1 MIAIISLLTILTLT
15 MIVTRIATVALMH
28 TGLSREVAR
37 FQARS
42 ALSGVGY
49 TTSESEKIV
58 GHPVRRRIFLLL
70 MLVGN
75 IGIVTVVS
83 SLILSFMNLDRSD
96 TLTERIIILGVGL
109 AILIF
114 LVSSRWIDRRLS
126 RIISWALK
134 RYTHIDIQ
142 DYSSLLHLA
151 RDYRVTELFVEPNDW
166 LAEKELKE
174 LNLPAEGVL
183 VLGITRGD
191 GAYIGTPQ
199 ASTIIMPNDNLIL
212 YGRASALENIDRR
225 PKGKRGDRAHAKAI
239 AEQEEVIETELE
251 EAGEDELEEVGKDEG

>member
-1 MIAIISLLTILTLT
+1 MIAIISLLTMLTLT
-15 MIVTRIATVALMH
+15 ILVTRIATVALMH

-42 ALSGVGY
+42 ALSGVGF

-58 GHPVRRRIFLLL
+58 GHPVRRKIFLML

-96 TLTERIIILGVGL
+96 TLVERIIILMSGL
-109 AILIF
+109 VILIF
-114 LVSSRWIDRRLS
+114 LVSSRWIDRRFS
-126 RIISWALK
+126 RLISWALK
-134 RYTHIDIQ
+134 RYTHLDIQ

-151 RDYRVTELFVEPNDW
+151 RDYRVTELYVEPSDW
-166 LAEKELKE
+166 LAQKSLRE

-183 VLGITRGD
+183 ILGITRED
-191 GAYIGTPQ
+191 GTYIGTPQ
-199 ASTIIMPNDNLIL
+199 ADTIILPNDNLIL
-212 YGRASALENIDRR
+212 YGRASELENIDRR
-225 PKGKRGDRAHAKAI
+225 PRGKRGDQAHERAVAK
-239 AEQEEVIETELE
+239 QEEVVEKELKEVE
-251 EAGEDELEEVGKDEG
+251 EEGTADRG